1 MHHHRFQ
8 NLVENTFPLPKGPDP
23 QVSPAGFMI
32 CPVALIQALPVTNP
46 ALQFAIYQQAFE
58 LAKEMA
64 RPSIV
69 ELDLLGVWN

>member
-8 NLVENTFPLPKGPDP
+8 NLIDQPFQMPRGPEP

-32 CPVALIQALPVTNP
+32 CPVALVQALPVANA
-46 ALQFAIYQQAFE
+46 ALQFAVYQQAFE